1 MKTHNEDRSMH
12 EAAASRL
19 EQILERRLSG
29 AKSLSL
35 RPKRSMKRSK
45 SLMPKPLLP
54 ISSLKTIK
62 EEIEIG

>member
-1 MKTHNEDRSMH
+1 MKTHNEDRTMH
-12 EAAASRL
+12 EVAASRL
-19 EQILERRLSG
+19 DQLLEKRFSS

-35 RPKRSMKRSK
+35 RPKRSMKKSK